1 MKTSAKIIKLHTAKI
16 NDWVIGCKKQ
26 DPQAQAEL
34 YEEYAPQF
42 MAICM
47 RYLRQREDAE
57 DVLMEAFVQIFNK
70 ISHFKFQGSF
80 EGWMKR
86 ITINQCLM
94 HLRKKK
100 MTFSELDHQAEKVS
114 YQESPLDEIYEKE
127 ILALLAQ
134 LPDGYRTVFNL
145 YVIEGYKHR
154 EIANMLNISINTSK
168 SQLILARKKLASFIE
183 KDQKDGRSK
192 G

>member
-1 MKTSAKIIKLHTAKI
+1 LKTSAKIIKLPTAKI
-16 NDWVIGCKKQ
+16 NDWVIGCKKH
-26 DPQAQAEL
+26 DPYAQAEL

-42 MAICM
+42 MGLCM
-47 RYLRQREDAE
+47 RYLKQKEDAE
-57 DVLMEAFVQIFNK
+57 DVLMEAFVQIFSK
-70 ISHFKFQGSF
+70 IAHYKNQGSF

-94 HLRKKK
+94 HLRKRK
-100 MTFSELDHQAEKVS
+100 MTFSELDHKAEKPS
-114 YQESPLDEIYEKE
+114 QSDGPLDAIYEKE

-154 EIANMLNISINTSK
+154 EIADLLNISINTSK
-168 SQLILARKKLASFIE
+168 SQLILARKKLAQFIE